1 MLKDNKK
8 AVKQYAQLIKSIDQE
23 TKWLQGYENGVLIAH
38 FEQIYHALLIPLIS
52 NIIWLLEIYSLIL
65 TEFG

>member
-52 NIIWLLEIYSLIL
+52 NII
-65 TEFG
+65 